1 MKTILLYGAP
11 GVGKLTVAKEL
22 GKITGFHLF
31 HNHILN
37 DLALVAYD
45 FGHPEFF
52 KMTHKYRLDIME
64 KAARNKREG
73 IILTWVYA
81 KKIDD
86 VILKNIVKQARKYG
100 GEIYFVRLD
109 CAQKELFIRVQE
121 PSRKNFRKIKTL
133 KKLKAFMK
141 SGDLLSNV
149 PYEPN
154 LVIDNTK
161 ISPSVTAK
169 IIKKYYKL

>member
-22 GKITGFHLF
+22 AKITGFHLF

-52 KMTHKYRLDIME
+52 KTTHKYRLDIME
-64 KAARNKREG
+64 RAAKNKREG

-81 KKIDD
+81 KEVDD
-86 VILKNIVKQARKYG
+86 IILKNIVNQARKYG
-100 GEIYFVRLD
+100 GEIYFVRLACD
-109 CAQKELFIRVQE
+109 QKELLKRVKD
-121 PSRKNFRKIKTL
+121 PSRKKFRKINTHKLL
-133 KKLKAFMK
+133 KEFMK
-141 SGDLLSNV
+141 SGDLFSDV
-149 PYEPN
+149 SYKPN

-169 IIKKYYKL
+169 IIKKSYKL